1 MSGSTKIFVNNKVSA
16 RRIMVFGKSK
26 DPDSHQVKQI
36 LEQYLLPKDSY
47 EWIDIETRQDCKQME
62 NYFRTLCFTDRR
74 QTPYIFIDQLYF
86 GSLFEL
92 NLSHKDGSLKNVL
105 LK

>member
-1 MSGSTKIFVNNKVSA
+1 MSGSTKHFVNMKINT
-16 RRIMVFGKSK
+16 RRIIVFGKSN
-26 DPDSHQVKQI
+26 DPDSQQVKQI
-36 LEQYLLPKDSY
+36 FEQYFLPKDTY
-47 EWIDIETRQDCKQME
+47 EWIDIEKRQDCKQIE
-62 NYFRTLCFTDRR
+62 NYFRFLCFTDRR

-92 NLSHKDGSLKNVL
+92 NISHKNDSLKEIL

>member
-74 QTPYIFIDQLYF
+74 Q
-86 GSLFEL
+86 
-92 NLSHKDGSLKNVL
+92 VL
-105 LK
+105 